1 MLLLRTIAA
10 GLRSLF
16 RRETVTRELDE
27 EMGEFLDMAAQE
39 KMQQG
44 MSRDDALREVRLE
57 RGSLEIAREAVGSAG
72 WESVV
77 EACWQDIRAPHAAPA
92 SRFHYRGCY
101 DTRAWHWSQHRNL

>member
-57 RGSLEIAREAVGSAG
+57 
-72 WESVV
+72 
-77 EACWQDIRAPHAAPA
+77 
-92 SRFHYRGCY
+92 
-101 DTRAWHWSQHRNL
+101 